1 MMITMADF
9 DRRPRED
16 SKGVSTVSRTRTNPA
31 ATKLFTLVL
40 ALTGLVGL
48 VSCAGSTTSAPAF
61 ASSCTGS
68 GPGLPRAPA
77 PWTIPARVVHTT
89 TATLVLVPVCLSGHG
104 PYPFV
109 LDTGATQSL
118 VDRTLADQLQ
128 LASTGTS
135 TPATG
140 VGCTVA
146 AGHVQVPS
154 WSVGEVPL
162 RAQPLT
168 SLPLP
173 GAPDGPGIAGLL
185 GSDVWSRFG
194 QFQLDYRAG
203 KLLLPGPEQATAPTP
218 APPAAAVP
226 APSAPGSQRVPMTVI
241 RNGAATL
248 AVVPVT
254 LEGLGPKR
262 FALDTGSSSSVVD
275 RKVAQQLSLRPVG
288 RSRNAA
294 GVSCSATS
302 QPVHVASWRVGAV
315 ALPAQTVDSIALPVP
330 GLDGLLGS
338 DVLYQFGTVTIDY
351 AAGSLVLGG

>member
-1 MMITMADF
+1 VT
-9 DRRPRED
+9 
-16 SKGVSTVSRTRTNPA
+16 T
-31 ATKLFTLVL
+31 LLTLVL
-40 ALTGLVGL
+40 ALAGLVGL
-48 VSCAGSTTSAPAF
+48 VCCAGSATSPAAF
-61 ASSCTGS
+61 PSSCTGS
-68 GPGLPRAPA
+68 GPGLSGAAPTR
-77 PWTIPARVVHTT
+77 TIPARVVHTT

-128 LASTGTS
+128 LAFTGTS

-146 AGHVQVPS
+146 AAHVQVPS
-154 WSVGEVPL
+154 WSVGEVSL
-162 RAQPLT
+162 HAQTLT
-168 SLPLP
+168 SLPMAK
-173 GAPDGPGIAGLL
+173 APDGPGIAGLL

-203 KLLLPGPEQATAPTP
+203 QVLLPGPEQATAPTP
-218 APPAAAVP
+218 VPPAAADP
-226 APSAPGSQRVPMTVI
+226 PPSAPGSQRVPMTVI

-248 AVVPVT
+248 PVVPVT
-254 LEGLGPKR
+254 LAGLEPKR

-275 RKVAQQLSLRPVG
+275 HKLAQQLSLRPVG
-288 RSRNAA
+288 RPRNAA

-302 QPVHVASWRVGAV
+302 QPVHVTSWRVGVV
-315 ALPAQTVDSIALPVP
+315 ALPAQNVDSIALPVP

-338 DVLYQFGTVTIDY
+338 DVLYRFGTVTIDY